1 MSWSEI
7 KKAINSDLTKPLNV
21 LIGEILDNSDT
32 GLPVLKTLLENA
44 AKESNVDEVEG
55 LLKNDSYGLSAIP
68 NMLSN
73 IKPQFQI
80 SGFDERLVG
89 EFTSASTLPYDFYK
103 GSAVVFNNE
112 IHILGSYSSSSYY
125 KYHYK
130 WNGSSWISASTLP
143 YNFYYSSAVVYNNE
157 IHILGGYGN
166 STGHYKWNGAS
177 WVSVSTL
184 PYNFYDGSAVVYNN
198 EIHILGCRN
207 YTTRHYKWNGSSWV
221 SVSTLPY
228 DFYDGSAVVYNN
240 EIHILGSNNAS
251 DGYTKHYK
259 WNGSLWT
266 SVSTLP
272 YGLFNGCTVIYNNE
286 IHMFGGSSYGTNHYC
301 WNGTNWTQMT
311 ALSYSF
317 DAGSVVLYKNRV
329 HLLGSFPTSYRTA
342 HYTYIPAYICTSY
355 LPSGVK
361 IYLVSIPSDNVTVVE
376 NCTKQSDGS
385 LLVDSTGT
393 VKFNVTEHKPEY
405 YSIY

>member
-198 EIHILGCRN
+198 EIHILG
-207 YTTRHYKWNGSSWV
+207 
-221 SVSTLPY
+221 
-228 DFYDGSAVVYNN
+228 
-240 EIHILGSNNAS
+240 SNNAS